1 MKLQQLEYVIA
12 IAQEGSITR
21 AAKKLFQAQPNI
33 SIALKELEENIGI
46 QIFNRTPNGM
56 VLTPEGEDFLT
67 RARSIV
73 DDVRT
78 LERDFKEKSN
88 HSSILRVEAAR
99 IAYVAAAVAEV
110 MNNYPEEAGYVTFH
124 IFEESMPKVMEDIV
138 NGKCDIG
145 VIRVS
150 TGYSGF
156 LTERIQSKDM
166 VNRTLREYHLKLLMR
181 SDHPLAHYDDVPYE
195 LLNDYPEVL
204 YDDGEPDMSRRA
216 SINPAFEPNTNC
228 KKVYIRDRGNQLT
241 ILSNL
246 KQAYMW
252 VSPMPEWLVSRVGL
266 VLKDCS
272 YASNMNKD
280 IVIYRKSQ
288 ESNPLVMECVNT
300 LVRLADMGRPKYTD
314 NRLDR
319 RTKAE

>member
-56 VLTPEGEDFLT
+56 VLTPEGEEFLA
-67 RARSIV
+67 RARAIV
-73 DDVRT
+73 EDVKT
-78 LERDFKEKSN
+78 LENDFKEKSN
-88 HSSILRVEAAR
+88 HSTILRVEAAR
-99 IAYVAAAVAEV
+99 TAYVAAAVAEV
-110 MNNYPEEAGYVTFH
+110 MNAHPDDDAYITFH
-124 IFEESMPKVMEDIV
+124 IFEESMPKVMEDVV

-145 VIRVS
+145 VIRIPV
-150 TGYSGF
+150 GYSGM
-156 LTERIQSKDM
+156 LTERIKSKDM
-166 VNRTLREYHLKLLMR
+166 VNKTLREYHLQLLMR
-181 SDHPLAHYDDVPYE
+181 SDHPLAQYDDVPFDK
-195 LLNDYPEVL
+195 LNDYPEVL
-204 YDDGEPDMSRRA
+204 FDDGEPDMSRRA
-216 SINPAFEPNTNC
+216 SINPTFEPNTNC

-246 KQAYMW
+246 QHAYMW
-252 VSPMPEWLVSRVGL
+252 VSPLPEWLVSRVGL

-272 YASNMNKD
+272 YAINMNKD

-288 ESNPLVMECVNT
+288 ENNPLVMDCVNT
-300 LVRLADMGRPKYTD
+300 LVSLANMSKPTFTD
-314 NRLDR
+314 SRLDKR
-319 RTKAE
+319 KRAE